1 MLRHNGPNIGF
12 RGKYDVK
19 IIEANL
25 FFFLLLL
32 KLRLREVADVDRNLT
47 ENI

>member
-12 RGKYDVK
+12 RGKDDVK

-25 FFFLLLL
+25 NVTALKIFDLFRFIYLL
-32 KLRLREVADVDRNLT
+32 KTA
-47 ENI
+47 